1 VAGTDKAV
9 EQDSGVLA
17 PTRFTPCVP
26 RSLRAGF
33 SLRSGA
39 EGEAVVRTM
48 MSGKIHRATVTQAN
62 LDYEGS
68 ITLDP
73 DLMDGAGILP
83 YEKVHVVD
91 VTNGA
96 RLETYAIKGE
106 RGSGEVCINGAAA
119 HLVHRGDIVIII
131 AYQQMTDAEARD
143 LAPRMVYVDAFNRI
157 TRTSYGDGFSHN
169 PREAVAAH

>member
-1 VAGTDKAV
+1 M
-9 EQDSGVLA
+9 
-17 PTRFTPCVP
+17 
-26 RSLRAGF
+26 
-33 SLRSGA
+33 
-39 EGEAVVRTM
+39 RTM
-48 MSGKIHRATVTQAN
+48 MSGKIHRATVTEAN

-73 DLMDGAGILP
+73 DLLDGAGILP

-119 HLVHRGDIVIII
+119 HLIHRGDIVIII
-131 AYQQMTDAEARD
+131 AYQQLAEAEARD
-143 LAPRMVYVDAFNRI
+143 LSPRMVYADAFNRI
-157 TRTSYGDGFSHN
+157 KRTSDGDGFSHN